1 MGSWRVLV
9 MGWVAIL
16 VACLAVG
23 TETSLPAVVPPLA
36 AAALVLIGAAIA
48 SDYFGLQ
55 RRSTPWRG
63 HVAPS
68 PAARARATVLEQRFH
83 RDREAGSVR
92 TPTSARAYLVALVE
106 LGAWSRT
113 AEVVDFLAAD
123 ALTRPHKDVV
133 ADALRAAALIELGR
147 VAEARRLLD
156 GIHLCRAGGR
166 EPVVAWV
173 RAILAEKDGRLAGA
187 ESIAAAASRQWS
199 EPGLRRDLMLLRA
212 RLLARTGRRDDAR
225 GVLAHLVAAGF
236 RRDVEA
242 LLEGGDARIGV
253 AAQEALGLRSEYR
266 AA

>member
-9 MGWVAIL
+9 MGWGAIL

-36 AAALVLIGAAIA
+36 AAAFVLIGAAIA

-55 RRSTPWRG
+55 RRATPWRG
-63 HVAPS
+63 QVAAS
-68 PAARARATVLEQRFH
+68 PGARARVTVLEQRFH
-83 RDREAGSVR
+83 GDRETGSLR
-92 TPTSARAYLVALVE
+92 TPTSARAYLVALAE

-123 ALTRPHKDVV
+123 ALTRPHRDVV
-133 ADALRAAALIELGR
+133 ADALRALALIELGR
-147 VAEARRLLD
+147 AAEARRLLD
-156 GIHLCRAGGR
+156 GLGRAGAR
-166 EPVVAWV
+166 EPVLAWV
-173 RAILAEKDGRLAGA
+173 RAIQAEREGRTGEA
-187 ESIAAAASRQWS
+187 EAIAAAAARVWA
-199 EPGLRRDLMLLRA
+199 EPGVRRDLMLVRA
-212 RLLARTGRRDDAR
+212 RLLARTGHGDVAR
-225 GVLAHLVAAGF
+225 CVLGDLCAAGF

-242 LLEGGDARIGV
+242 LLDGGDPRVGL